1 MLDLPGGPAKALAP
15 TAAPGGRSTTEGAP
29 AAEVAQQQPAP
40 SGPAQEARAPARRF
54 RPGRRTGVALL
65 VLAAALGAAYLLFAQ
80 PLEVGVA
87 APRHGV
93 PVEVYGLGSVEAR
106 VVAVIGFE
114 VPGTIRELHADQ
126 GDRVA
131 AGALLATLDTRQQA
145 ARVALAEAGVTQARA
160 ALEEAGSGLGRAEVV
175 LAQAQRTSARR
186 QELARGRIVSEQ
198 LAEEAL
204 TAVETAAAERLQ
216 ATSRVH
222 VAQANLEQAAA
233 TLARER
239 TLLDQHSLTAPFAA
253 VVVTRHRERGAPARA
268 ADPVFDLVD
277 PDTVWVRAYVDEA
290 LSGRLRVGQP
300 ASIRLRSLPGQAFQ
314 GEVARIGIEND
325 RVGEERRVE
334 IACRDCPADFH
345 LGEQAE
351 AVVTTARLD
360 RALLVPHAAF
370 EEADARGG
378 VIWTVEEGRLRRRRI
393 AFGHRTLDGQVEI
406 PAGALPPGARV
417 VAERPRGLREGR
429 EAIARPPEGGAR

>member
-1 MLDLPGGPAKALAP
+1 MLDVPSEAGRAPAP
-15 TAAPGGRSTTEGAP
+15 PRAPGGKPAAEGAP
-29 AAEVAQQQPAP
+29 AAEVTQQPP
-40 SGPAQEARAPARRF
+40 RSGPAPEAATSARRF
-54 RPGRRTGVALL
+54 RPGRRAGAALL
-65 VLAAALGAAYLLFAQ
+65 LLAVGLGAAYLLLAR
-80 PLEVGVA
+80 PLEVVVA
-87 APRHGV
+87 VPRQDV

-106 VVAVIGFE
+106 VLSVVGFE
-114 VPGTIRELHADQ
+114 VSGTIRELHADQ
-126 GDRVA
+126 GDRVP
-131 AGALLATLDTRQQA
+131 AGVVLAVLDTRQQA
-145 ARVALAEAGVTQARA
+145 ARVAQAEAGVAQTRA
-160 ALEEAGSGLGRAEVV
+160 ALEEAGSALGRAEVV
-175 LAQAQRTSARR
+175 LAQARRTSARR

-204 TAVETAAAERLQ
+204 TAVETAEAERLQ
-216 ATSRVH
+216 ATSRIH
-222 VAQANLEQAAA
+222 LAQANLEQAEA

-239 TLLDQHSLTAPFAA
+239 TLLDQHSLAAPFAA
-253 VVVTRHRERGAPARA
+253 IVVTRHRELGAPARA
-268 ADPVFDLVD
+268 ADPIFDLVD

-300 ASIRLRSLPGQAFQ
+300 AAIRLRSLPGQTYQ